1 MKRLSEILPS
11 ALGRAQVLR
20 TARAQ
25 IAMRHWQSVVG
36 ELLAKHTT
44 PDRYDQGT
52 LWVCASGS
60 AWAQELRL
68 HQEEIIRRLNE
79 CANGEELFCQLR
91 VGVRSSRRARDSAEQ

>member
-1 MKRLSEILPS
+1 MKRLSDILPG

-25 IAMRHWQSVVG
+25 IAMRHWESVVG

-44 PDRYDQGT
+44 PDRYDKGT

-68 HQEEIIRRLNE
+68 HKDEIIRRLNE
-79 CANGEELFCQLR
+79 CAASEQLFCDLR
-91 VGVRSSRRARDSAEQ
+91 VGVRQSRRARDAV